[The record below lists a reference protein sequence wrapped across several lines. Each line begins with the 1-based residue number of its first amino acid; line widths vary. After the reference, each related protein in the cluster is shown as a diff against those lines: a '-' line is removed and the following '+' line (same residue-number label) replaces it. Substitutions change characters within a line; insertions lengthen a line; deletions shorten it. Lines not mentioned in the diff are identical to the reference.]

1 MSGIFNQSIKA
12 KFVKNFID
20 DVANTQSNYYIAFG
34 KYFEWPDDSNPPAT
48 NSSITS
54 THYDVNK
61 ELLFGKK
68 VSISDLAY
76 VTEKKVWTSNTVY
89 DYYDD
94 NDPNLYSKDFY
105 VVTSLNRVYK
115 CLFNNYGVPS
125 TDEPSLTVSGGDF
138 DTADGYK
145 WKYLY
150 TINGANNKKF
160 TTTNYIP
167 IIPSTVVSSFAED
180 GAIHVI
186 KVTNGGNN
194 YVTSNGYIDTVI
206 SNTDFKISNTTASTL
221 SGAYIDS
228 MFYIYSG
235 SGSGSTSPISNYV
248 VNSSGKFVTTTNPIP
263 GLTSTSL
270 YRIDPQVVITGDGTG
285 IRAVA
290 DVNSNT
296 GIITSINVI
305 DRGLGYSY
313 ANVTIT
319 NNTYFGSNAT
329 AISIISPKGGH
340 GSDAVS
346 ELGCN
351 TLGIS
356 LSTSISDNF
365 PDWASYRQI
374 SLLYNPKAAANLTT
388 FSDSTF
394 DQLLSFGVLTYST
407 LLDPGEVIEGF
418 SSKATAT
425 VVYMDSTSL
434 YVQYDSGTFQPFETV
449 TSLSS
454 GKTCIISAINNK
466 DLVPYS
472 STVYYYKNIEPV
484 SRTGVRSEDVKL
496 YFNF

>member
-1 MSGIFNQSIKA
+1 MSGIFNQSIKS

-20 DVANTQSNYYIAFG
+20 DVANTQSNYYIGFG
-34 KYFEWPDDSNPPAT
+34 KYFQWPDDAIPPAT

-61 ELLFGKK
+61 EVLYGKK
-68 VSISDLAY
+68 VSVSDLAY
-76 VTEKKVWTSNTVY
+76 IAEKKTWSSNTVY

-94 NDPNLYSKDFY
+94 TDPNLYSKNYY

-138 DTADGYK
+138 DTSDGYK

-150 TINGANNKKF
+150 TINGANNRKF
-160 TTTNYIP
+160 TTVDYIP
-167 IIPSTVVSSFAED
+167 IIPSPVVSQFAEN

-186 KVTNGGNN
+186 KVNNGGNN
-194 YVTSNGYIDTVI
+194 YVTANGYVDTVI
-206 SNTDFKISNTTASTL
+206 SNTDFKISNTYASTL
-221 SGAYIDS
+221 NGAYIDS
-228 MFYIYSG
+228 TFYIYSG
-235 SGSGSTSPISNYV
+235 SGSGSLSTISNYV
-248 VNSSGKFVTTTNPIP
+248 VNSTGKYVTTNDPIP

-270 YRIDPQVVITGDGTG
+270 FRIDPQVSVTGDGSG
-285 IRAVA
+285 LKAVTNV
-290 DVNSNT
+290 DSNT
-296 GIITSINVI
+296 GTISSITIV
-305 DRGLGYSY
+305 DRGLNYTY

-319 NNTYFGSNAT
+319 NNTYFGSDAT
-329 AISIISPKGGH
+329 ATAIISPKGGH
-340 GSDAVS
+340 GYDSVS

-356 LSTSISDNF
+356 ISTNLSDNF
-365 PDWASYRQI
+365 YDWINYRQI
-374 SLLYNPKAAANLTT
+374 SLLYNPIASSNLT
-388 FSDSTF
+388 SYNSSTF
-394 DQLLSFGVLTYST
+394 NQMLNFGVVTYSS
-407 LLDPGEVIEGF
+407 LFDPGEVVEGF

-425 VVYMDSTSL
+425 VAHMDSSRL
-434 YVQYDSGTFQPFETV
+434 FVLSDSGTFQPFETL
-449 TSLSS
+449 TSLTS
-454 GKTCIISAINNK
+454 GKTCIISTINNK

-472 STVYYYKNIEPV
+472 SNVYYYKNIEPI